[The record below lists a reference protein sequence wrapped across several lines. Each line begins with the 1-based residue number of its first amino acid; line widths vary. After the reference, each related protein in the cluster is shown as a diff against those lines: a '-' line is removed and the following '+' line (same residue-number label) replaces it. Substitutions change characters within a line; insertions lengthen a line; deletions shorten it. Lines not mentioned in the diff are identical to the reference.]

1 MITYGVLGV
10 GSIAAAIVS
19 GLCLEDAPD
28 LLLSPRSAPTA
39 SALADR
45 FDTVRVAADNQAVVD
60 GADVVIVAVLP
71 GQVESVLADV
81 AFAERHVV
89 ISVVAGVSLDD
100 LAAWTTPARSV
111 ARAVPLPAVSGRD
124 GRTPV
129 YPPVPEAVG
138 LFDVLGGAIAV
149 DDPSTYEALTAS
161 SATVAAHFAFL
172 GAIAD
177 WLVSKGLPEADARGY
192 VAATFL
198 GASESLR
205 GDVVFDDLI
214 AEVATPG
221 GLNEQFSR
229 HLREAGAVAAVP
241 AALDGVLRRLTVAEN

>member
-1 MITYGVLGV
+1 VITYGVLGV

-19 GLCLEDAPD
+19 GLCIEDAPD
-28 LLLSPRSAPTA
+28 VLLSPRSAATA
-39 SALADR
+39 SALAAR
-45 FDTVRVAADNQAVVD
+45 FDTVRVAGDNQAVVD
-60 GADVVIVAVLP
+60 GSDVVIVAVLP
-71 GQVESVLADV
+71 AQVESVLADLT
-81 AFAERHVV
+81 FADRHVV

-100 LAAWTTPARSV
+100 LTAWTAPARSV
-111 ARAVPLPAVSGRD
+111 ARAVPLPAVAGRD

-129 YPPVPEAVG
+129 FPPVPEAVA

-177 WLVSKGLPEADARGY
+177 WLVAKGLSETDARSY
-192 VAATFL
+192 VAATFV

-205 GDVVFDDLI
+205 DDVDFGALI
-214 AEVATPG
+214 TEVATPG

-229 HLREAGAVAAVP
+229 HLREAGAVSAVP
-241 AALDGVLRRLTVAEN
+241 AALDGVLRRLTVADN